1 MYFKVNKNSLHEH
14 LLKILKVTPTRT
26 TTPILSCVYLSLEGN
41 KLCLKGADVDI
52 VMNLSMDV
60 SGMEDGNIAI
70 PARLFAELIGEL
82 ESGIISLK
90 ADYEGV
96 VTVLTNRGKYEIMG
110 RPGEEFPAVPNV
122 NILYEF
128 EIDGG
133 LLSRI
138 IKKTIFAVA
147 RDEIKP
153 ALMGVLFQFKNG
165 EMRAVSTDGHKLVCL
180 KRYDIDPGDFNGE
193 VIVPTKFLNVVQTY
207 LREGSKVRVGI
218 GSEHIVLTMDSMVVY
233 SMLINE
239 RFPDYES
246 VIPQENDKVLEAEVE
261 TFLSVLKRVSIC
273 SSKATHQI
281 VLNLEPEGMLKMK
294 AFDEE
299 NRNSGE
305 EEFDGSFSGD
315 VFSISFNSE
324 FLKELIRNVDSGK
337 FTFEFKT
344 QTSPALLKP
353 LENVDNEEMI
363 MLVMPIRMAE
373 E

>member
-1 MYFKVNKNSLHEH
+1 MYFKVDKNFLYEH
-14 LLKILKVTPTRT
+14 LLKVLKVVPTRT
-26 TTPILSCVYLSLEGN
+26 TTPILNCICLFLEGDR
-41 KLCLKGADVDI
+41 LYLRGADVDI
-52 VMNLSMDV
+52 VMNLDMEV
-60 SGMEDGNIAI
+60 SGMEDGSIAV
-70 PARLFAELIGEL
+70 PARLFTELIGEL
-82 ESGIISLK
+82 ESGNVSLR

-96 VTVLTNRGKYEIMG
+96 VTILTDRGKYEIMG
-110 RPGEEFPAVPNV
+110 RPGEEFPTVPNV

-138 IKKTIFAVA
+138 IKKTAFAVA

-153 ALMGVLFQFKNG
+153 ALMGVLFQFRSG

-180 KRYDIDPGDFNGE
+180 KRTDIDPGDFNGE
-193 VIVPTKFLNVVQTY
+193 VIVPTKFLNVIQTY
-207 LREGSKVRVGI
+207 LREGKNVKAGI
-218 GSEHIVLTMDSMVVY
+218 GREHIVLKTDSMVVY

-246 VIPQENDKVLEAEVE
+246 VIPQENDKILEADVE
-261 TFLSVLKRVSIC
+261 AFLSVLKRISIF

-281 VLNLEPEGMLKMK
+281 ILNLDPDGTLKMR

-305 EEFDGSFSGD
+305 EEFDGNFSGD
-315 VFSISFNSE
+315 ALNISFNSE
-324 FLKELIRNVDSGK
+324 FLKELIRNIDSEK

-353 LENVDNEEMI
+353 LENLDNEEMI
-363 MLVMPIRMAE
+363 MLVMPIRMVE